1 MPDSANEKQPLRI
14 GFRTL
19 LVSVVLSLVL
29 LVGAVDV
36 VLSHRAAQ
44 GAAHKLALQVLDQQ
58 AERVQ
63 AEIRAVLG
71 EASLQGLWHAR
82 LLGGGLLPSDDC
94 RKLAPMFH
102 EALALSPR
110 LSYLSFAFER
120 DGSYC
125 HAVRGSKGNLSIRY
139 LDRGP
144 DGHLTLTDYTRK
156 DGAWVQLDRKA
167 NMDDRDPRPRPYY
180 KAALQAGK
188 PTWTESYLFLA
199 AYEDLS
205 VPGITFAAPVSTAD
219 GKLVGVFSADFDLYA
234 LSGFLARLALAD
246 QAGAFVVE
254 QRKNGERRVIAHPEP
269 HWLSEVTPGGSAEF
283 VAPARIKDSRVRAV
297 MQHLGASLPDP
308 KQPLQFEFDDKR
320 GLHFAQV
327 RRIGVEHGPDWL
339 LCLTVPA
346 DELLRDANQ
355 SLREQLMV
363 GLLCALAAIALAW
376 ALGTAVTRPVKKLAE
391 LSAAIGN
398 LDLEAPA
405 AGHSPVR
412 ELHQLGGAFEGM
424 RASLRSFRKY
434 VPAEVVRAVLKSGAE
449 ARPGGRREVL
459 TVFFAD
465 VAGFTTIAESLPP
478 EALVEWMGEYLSAMT
493 AIVMNEDGTV
503 DKFIGDC
510 VMAFWGAPNPYPD
523 HAYAA
528 CVAALRCQTKM
539 AELQK
544 GWRERGMPD
553 VHCRIGINTGAVV
566 VGNIGS
572 NDRLEYTALGDA
584 VNLASR
590 LEGANKVYGTRI
602 LIGDTTRNIIA
613 SRVVA
618 RPVDRLAVKGKV
630 AAVTVHE
637 LLALKHGSDATLR
650 QVADLHTQAFE
661 AYLAAEFA
669 AAEALCGQVL
679 ALRPGDEPAEVL
691 RQRCVAYRVQ
701 PPPAGW
707 DGVFRLGSK

>member
-1 MPDSANEKQPLRI
+1 MSTTAADNPRIRI

-19 LVSVVLSLVL
+19 LIGVVLSLVL
-29 LVGAVDV
+29 MVGSVDV

-44 GAAHKLALQVLDQQ
+44 SAAQKLALQVLDQQ

-82 LLGGGLLPSDDC
+82 LLGGGLLPADDC
-94 RKLAPMFH
+94 RKLAPLFH

-139 LDRGP
+139 LDRGS
-144 DGHLTLTDYTRK
+144 DGHLTLSDFARK
-156 DGAWVQLDRKA
+156 DGTWVQLDRKA

-205 VPGITFAAPVSTAD
+205 VPGITFAAPVTGSD
-219 GKLVGVFSADFDLYA
+219 GKLLGVFSADFDLYA

-254 QRKNGERRVIAHPEP
+254 QRKNGDRRVIAHPEP
-269 HWLSEVTPGGSAEF
+269 HWLSEVTPGGGAQFVPAE
-283 VAPARIKDSRVRAV
+283 RIKDGRVRAV
-297 MQHLGASLPDP
+297 MQHLQSATPDP
-308 KQPLQFEFDDKR
+308 NRPLQFEFDGAK

-327 RRIGVEHGPDWL
+327 RRIGAEEGLHWL

-346 DELLRDANQ
+346 DELLRDANA
-355 SLREQLMV
+355 SLRQQLLV

-376 ALGTAVTRPVKKLAE
+376 ALATAVTRPVRKLAE

-405 AGHSPVR
+405 AGQSPVR
-412 ELHQLGGAFEGM
+412 ELQQLGSAFEGM

-434 VPAEVVRAVLKSGAE
+434 VPAEVVRAVLRSGAE
-449 ARPGGRREVL
+449 ARPGGKREVL

-465 VAGFTTIAESLPP
+465 VAGFTTVAESLPP
-478 EALVEWMGEYLSAMT
+478 EDLVEWMGEYLSAMT
-493 AIVMNEDGTV
+493 AIVLQEDGTV

-528 CVAALRCQTKM
+528 CVAALRCQAKM
-539 AELQK
+539 RELQA
-544 GWRERGMPD
+544 GWRDKGLAG

-602 LIGDTTRNIIA
+602 LIGDTTRNIVA

-630 AAVTVHE
+630 TAVTVHE
-637 LLALKHGSDATLR
+637 LMALKHGSDAALR
-650 QVADLHTQAFE
+650 QAADLHTQAFE
-661 AYLAAEFA
+661 AYLAGEFA
-669 AAEALCGQVL
+669 AAAGLCRQVL
-679 ALRPGDEPAEVL
+679 ALLPADGPAQVL
-691 RQRCVAYRVQ
+691 CDRCVAYQ
-701 PPPAGW
+701 ALPPDAGW
-707 DGVFRLGSK
+707 DGVFRLGVK